1 MSVPKHE
8 DPDDATVVLAHTKP
22 RPRLPDPGEDEK
34 PSEYKPRRARE
45 KLFERDDWKIA
56 AIFTFLA
63 LVSGMLGGIIT
74 AIFILTRNL

>member
-8 DPDDATVVLAHTKP
+8 DPDDATVVLARTKP
-22 RPRLPDPGEDEK
+22 RPTLPDPGEDEK
-34 PSEYKPRRARE
+34 SEYKPRRARE

-74 AIFILTRNL
+74 ALFILTRSL